1 MIVQSELSMAWRFF
15 VIKPFPHSVLV
26 ISVSVQNLNSNN
38 KPLIE
43 NYSVKISHCNKMWPY
58 LGLISVF
65 ITIIRMFIVILWSV
79 FFPFLSIY
87 SHKRH
92 SIIVSLKMLLVFVS
106 PSLSKWFFFFGMT
119 NHCSNLWRLLN
130 ALIYFVDCW
139 PNETEQNQ
147 NKFDEIS
154 QIEFSKIEIENK
166 KNIHRRNAD

>member
-1 MIVQSELSMAWRFF
+1 
-15 VIKPFPHSVLV
+15 
-26 ISVSVQNLNSNN
+26 
-38 KPLIE
+38 
-43 NYSVKISHCNKMWPY
+43 
-58 LGLISVF
+58 
-65 ITIIRMFIVILWSV
+65 
-79 FFPFLSIY
+79 
-87 SHKRH
+87 
-92 SIIVSLKMLLVFVS
+92 MLLVFVS
-106 PSLSKWFFFFGMT
+106 PSLSKWFLFFGMT

>member
-119 NHCSNLWRLLN
+119 NHCSNLWRLSN
-130 ALIYFVDCW
+130 ALIYFCW
-139 PNETEQNQ
+139 LLTKRNGT
-147 NKFDEIS
+147 KS
-154 QIEFSKIEIENK
+154 KQI
-166 KNIHRRNAD
+166 RRNFTNWILKNRNRKQKKYPSS

>member
-1 MIVQSELSMAWRFF
+1 M
-15 VIKPFPHSVLV
+15 
-26 ISVSVQNLNSNN
+26 NSNN

-65 ITIIRMFIVILWSV
+65 YNDNSDVYCHIVVGIFPIFVYLFTQTSFNYHFFKNAFGFCIAVFIEMVL
-79 FFPFLSIY
+79 
-87 SHKRH
+87 R
-92 SIIVSLKMLLVFVS
+92 
-106 PSLSKWFFFFGMT
+106 FFGMT

-166 KNIHRRNAD
+166 KKKYSSS